1 MGVENWL
8 DTEPMTE
15 KRCQQ
20 SDYDHAFREALNE
33 MRLNKQHCDFCLDV
47 RGEKIY
53 VHKVALIFASP
64 YFAGMLNNDMQE
76 KASGSAKYDEDPAIV
91 EALVEYIYSGVITL
105 TKSNVQSILPVAN
118 LFQME
123 WVKEQSEQ
131 FLKSQVRATNCF
143 EMRSFAD
150 MYSCK
155 ELLDYS
161 QSYILQHFDEI
172 IYAEEFLSLPFEEI
186 KKLIMDENV
195 SVKFEDNAYK
205 AVVKWIKHDLEE
217 RKAHLRELMSH
228 VRLPFVRPEFL
239 RRHIITEP
247 LLRSDQECSQVL
259 IEAFNY
265 QLTPVSERNSLC
277 GQGRETSSSNSGTR
291 VLNTAERYDTYKK
304 QWSYISPMS
313 VARRNFGICTYND
326 RIYVVGGNQVSSVE
340 SYDPVTNLWTKCAN
354 TPATYDNGNRA
365 AVIGNS
371 IYSMGCDAWLIRLDP
386 REGRWNNLDKA
397 SRDLQTEF
405 ELVSY
410 DVSLF
415 CIGSNC
421 HRFDVRT
428 HKWEPM
434 PSMLSKLNRRSAV
447 MIADDIYLIG
457 WKKIERYNIHDNEW
471 VIVDS
476 TALEFYDGGAAV
488 MSDYS

>member
-1 MGVENWL
+1 
-8 DTEPMTE
+8 MT
-15 KRCQQ
+15 
-20 SDYDHAFREALNE
+20 
-33 MRLNKQHCDFCLDV
+33 
-47 RGEKIY
+47 
-53 VHKVALIFASP
+53 IF
-64 YFAGMLNNDMQE
+64 
-76 KASGSAKYDEDPAIV
+76 
-91 EALVEYIYSGVITL
+91 
-105 TKSNVQSILPVAN
+105 
-118 LFQME
+118 
-123 WVKEQSEQ
+123 
-131 FLKSQVRATNCF
+131 QV
-143 EMRSFAD
+143 
-150 MYSCK
+150 
-155 ELLDYS
+155 
-161 QSYILQHFDEI
+161 
-172 IYAEEFLSLPFEEI
+172 

-217 RKAHLRELMSH
+217 RKAHLGELMSH

-259 IEAFNY
+259 IEALNY

-277 GQGRETSSSNSGTR
+277 QFKTNRNEKFHVLLAGGRIKTPQNISKIYNVSGNKTFPIQNMLDCRHSNSAIFLNGFVYSVGGHGRKTSINNSGTKI
-291 VLNTAERYDTYKK
+291 LNTAERYDWYKEQNNGFVYSVGGHGRKASSHNSGMKDLKTAERYDTYKK
-304 QWSYISPMS
+304 QWIYISPMS
-313 VARRNFGICTYND
+313 IARRNFGICTYND
-326 RIYVVGGNQVSSVE
+326 RIYVIGGNQVSSVE

-365 AVIGNS
+365 AVVGNS
-371 IYSMGCDAWLIRLDP
+371 IYSMGRDASLIRLDP

-421 HRFDVRT
+421 QRFDVRT

-434 PSMLSKLNRRSAV
+434 PSMLSKLNGRSAV